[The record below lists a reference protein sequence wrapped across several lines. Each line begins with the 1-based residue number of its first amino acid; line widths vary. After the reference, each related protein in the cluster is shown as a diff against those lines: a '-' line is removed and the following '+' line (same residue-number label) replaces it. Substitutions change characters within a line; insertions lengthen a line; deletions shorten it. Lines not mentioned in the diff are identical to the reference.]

1 MNLVDCYVVELLS
14 KPFFEESSG
23 CWGVEVS
30 FNSYGTIS
38 KSKIFFDT
46 EKEANKVKKGYKFL
60 N

>member
-1 MNLVDCYVVELLS
+1 MNLVDCYVLEVLS
-14 KPFFEESSG
+14 MPFFQKWSG

-38 KSKIFFDT
+38 KSQIFFDT
-46 EKEANKVKKGYKFL
+46 EKEAKAVKKGYKFL